1 MASHIWPDRDHGLY
15 FAAYT
20 TAVHRPGMKFSHGDG
35 VGWFLSA
42 GAFGRAFGI
51 GWIP

>member
-15 FAAYT
+15 LTAYT
-20 TAVHRPGMKFSHGDG
+20 TTVHGAGMKWSHDKG

-42 GAFGRAFGI
+42 GAFGRAIGI